1 MRKEIV
7 AQRSL
12 LDQAIEHLLKV
23 FRPSKELRKMDS
35 IIDANPDI
43 VKAVHS
49 DLTRRSKD
57 SGRCGISAERVF
69 RSAIL
74 KHETKNSG
82 PS

>member
-12 LDQAIEHLLKV
+12 LDQAIELLLKV
-23 FRPSKELRKMDS
+23 FKPSKELRKMDS
-35 IIDANPDI
+35 IIDANPHI
-43 VKAVHS
+43 VGEVYT
-49 DLTRRSKD
+49 DLTHGSKD

-74 KHETKNSG
+74 KQWKG
-82 PS
+82 